1 MTDGRTDG
9 QNCYQYR
16 ASAYCADGRL
26 IKGSTLCIVI
36 TLRVRITNL
45 SRMTPTNPNRSG
57 PNLIGLGLHM
67 HVVNKGD
74 NVHKILGAIGQ
85 MGENEGSDDSGEA
98 RFFCAL

>member
-1 MTDGRTDG
+1 MYCDHFAG
-9 QNCYQYR
+9 QNNQSFENDSDKPQPIR
-16 ASAYCADGRL
+16 TKFDRPRP
-26 IKGSTLCIVI
+26 I
-36 TLRVRITNL
+36 
-45 SRMTPTNPNRSG
+45 
-57 PNLIGLGLHM
+57 HM